1 MRTTEDSGKILI
13 VESSQIIHDG
23 LTLLLKKNFPEFD
36 TVNLKE
42 FGELKV
48 YIEKRDVSLI
58 MINSGIIDSLSSPKD
73 TLNEFSQAKIIGVIT
88 NCYQRKHSSV
98 FDDLIYINDNKETI
112 IEIIKTHIQK
122 PATKKILK
130 KDLTSREFEVL
141 RLVVKGYS
149 NKQIA
154 DKLFISIHTVVT
166 HRKNITSKLG
176 IKSIAGL
183 AIYAVIENIIDVDDY
198 LE

>member
-1 MRTTEDSGKILI
+1 MRTTDDKGKIII
-13 VESSQIIHDG
+13 VDSSEIIRKG
-23 LTLLLKKNFPEFD
+23 LTLLLTNYFPD
-36 TVNLKE
+36 YDIVNLEK
-42 FGELKV
+42 FGELKA
-48 YIEKRDVSLI
+48 YTEKREVFLI
-58 MINSGIIDSLSSPKD
+58 IINSGIIDSISSPKD

-98 FDDLIYINDNKETI
+98 FDDLIYINDTRETI
-112 IEIIKTHIQK
+112 VEIIKIHIQK
-122 PATKKILK
+122 PAIKKVLK
-130 KDLTSREFEVL
+130 KDLTNREFDVL

-166 HRKNITSKLG
+166 HRKNITTKLG

-183 AIYAVIENIIDVDDY
+183 AIYAVIENLIDVDDY